1 MLRRF
6 IRPEVADSP
15 EYQSGVIRIAGWV
28 LMMAILGGGRLQGAF
43 LFDWDWFFLL
53 FGVHL
58 LWFLGILAQVMRRP
72 QLVRGRTYVEILAD
86 VSGTSFSIFLSGSP
100 VSPFFLIYVWCFLSQ
115 GARFGDRNPG
125 RGRSVELA
133 LLQCRGLAAGG
144 WLERPFEVGFIL
156 LGLTGLPLYQYMLI
170 TRLYGAKQA
179 AESANKA
186 RGAFLAT
193 MTHELRTPLSGVIG
207 MAGLLK
213 DTSLDSEQRGY
224 VEAINN
230 SASVL
235 QALIGDILDLSKIDA
250 GKLELKKELFDVRDT
265 VLDVCRVLENQAFE
279 KRIELICHIEHD
291 VPERLMGDELR
302 ISQVLYSL
310 IGNAVKFTSQGEVV
324 VSTSLQGPHQELPQ
338 PHVIIT
344 VRDTGIGIP
353 EDKLPHIF
361 DSFWQADSTTTRR
374 YGGTG
379 LGTRIACD
387 LTRLMGGFIGV
398 ESKEGT
404 GSCFRVR
411 LPVLGEDPVPPPPPR
426 VLAGRQVLCIEH
438 NASCGARV
446 AGCPGN
452 GRYVGNTARRCRC
465 ASLTRCRHG
474 RNGVCRVVRLA
485 ARDRSAGDRCQGA
498 GVSWVRYTPGLPALS
513 HASDHWHRRQ
523 CDGAQQTVR
532 LQGDVVGAGATGH
545 IRGRAGT
552 RADPGPPEAA
562 VLRRACAG
570 GGRRQYQCQAH
581 PESAG
586 AGRAPGHADA

>member
-115 GARFGDRNPG
+115 GTRFGDRNLVVAAVLSSLSY
-125 RGRSVELA
+125 SVVA
-133 LLQCRGLAAGG
+133 WLLGGG
-144 WLERPFEVGFIL
+144 WSERPFEVGFIL

-235 QALIGDILDLSKIDA
+235 QALIGDILDLPKIDD

-302 ISQVLYSL
+302 ISQVLYNL
-310 IGNAVKFTSQGEVV
+310 IGNAVKFTSQGG
-324 VSTSLQGPHQELPQ
+324 SGGI
-338 PHVIIT
+338 HVAAGASPGT
-344 VRDTGIGIP
+344 PAAACDHHGAGYRDRYTGRQATAYLRQFLAGGFHDHAPLRWHGIG
-353 EDKLPHIF
+353 H
-361 DSFWQADSTTTRR
+361 A
-374 YGGTG
+374 Y
-379 LGTRIACD
+379 
-387 LTRLMGGFIGV
+387 RL
-398 ESKEGT
+398 
-404 GSCFRVR
+404 
-411 LPVLGEDPVPPPPPR
+411 
-426 VLAGRQVLCIEH
+426 
-438 NASCGARV
+438 
-446 AGCPGN
+446 
-452 GRYVGNTARRCRC
+452 
-465 ASLTRCRHG
+465 
-474 RNGVCRVVRLA
+474 
-485 ARDRSAGDRCQGA
+485 
-498 GVSWVRYTPGLPALS
+498 
-513 HASDHWHRRQ
+513 
-523 CDGAQQTVR
+523 
-532 LQGDVVGAGATGH
+532 
-545 IRGRAGT
+545 
-552 RADPGPPEAA
+552 
-562 VLRRACAG
+562 
-570 GGRRQYQCQAH
+570 
-581 PESAG
+581 
-586 AGRAPGHADA
+586 